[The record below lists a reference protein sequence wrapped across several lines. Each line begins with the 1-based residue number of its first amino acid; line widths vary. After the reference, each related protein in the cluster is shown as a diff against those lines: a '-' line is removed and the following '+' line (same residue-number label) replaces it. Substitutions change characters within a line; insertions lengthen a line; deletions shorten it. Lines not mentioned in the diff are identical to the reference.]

1 MLCVSHSLFLSV
13 SCIFMGVLC
22 ADAFEFM
29 FALSFA
35 IFRNLSSIRKI
46 VFYMRHSTLNHNY
59 STELAVSGGGGV
71 DWNGMSDIVSKY
83 GVHSTELYL
92 YYIYHCFNLFATFSD
107 YFKLLLQILH
117 CCAI

>member
-59 STELAVSGGGGV
+59 STELAVSGGGLERNERYRFEI
-71 DWNGMSDIVSKY
+71 WCTFNRIISL
-83 GVHSTELYL
+83 LYL
-92 YYIYHCFNLFATFSD
+92 S
-107 YFKLLLQILH
+107 LLQFVCH
-117 CCAI
+117 FF

>member
-59 STELAVSGGGGV
+59 STELAVSGGWTG
-71 DWNGMSDIVSKY
+71 
-83 GVHSTELYL
+83 TE
-92 YYIYHCFNLFATFSD
+92 
-107 YFKLLLQILH
+107 
-117 CCAI
+117 